1 MSGGE
6 RQQRRR
12 GQRTRRGA
20 GGRSGLLSGRPDQ
33 GPANRAPLER
43 FLQRM
48 SAAEQARGQA
58 PVGCASGHVAA
69 CNPASVSPY
78 VIPLFRKHAVR
89 PLLLA
94 VGAGFAGALLA
105 AVSWQM
111 DVGRSLRMALTSPDR
126 LAVSTASAPLLLEQS
141 PPDGTLKVDPA
152 LPATVIAREVDV
164 AARASD
170 VTEGRADRIADEIAE
185 KGDGVEVPLLAGPWN
200 EPAVARTGI
209 ADVPRP
215 ASPSDAAKP
224 IGPAQLAAL
233 GPGAA
238 LSLQPPAVE
247 ADPGRCSIEDQVL
260 VQPASHATPSPDDF
274 GRALAAAALR
284 QTTEFVVYTDAY
296 RKLAYPMGDVPAL
309 FGVCT
314 DVVIRAYRAL
324 GIDLQELVHGARIG
338 SADTSIAHRRT
349 FTLRRYFA
357 SRGASVPITDFAED
371 YLPGDIVTYDR
382 PQNSGSRDH
391 IAIVTDIPAPSGR
404 PMIVHNR
411 GWGPQLEDALF
422 VDRITGHYRY
432 RGRIEP
438 ILPLRAY
445 RTARA
450 AALKAAMETE
460 GAAGNLTTAPRSSS
474 LNAIVKRA
482 NLARAKKAKSLKK

>member
-1 MSGGE
+1 
-6 RQQRRR
+6 
-12 GQRTRRGA
+12 
-20 GGRSGLLSGRPDQ
+20 
-33 GPANRAPLER
+33 
-43 FLQRM
+43 
-48 SAAEQARGQA
+48 
-58 PVGCASGHVAA
+58 
-69 CNPASVSPY
+69 
-78 VIPLFRKHAVR
+78 
-89 PLLLA
+89 
-94 VGAGFAGALLA
+94 
-105 AVSWQM
+105 M
-111 DVGRSLRMALTSPDR
+111 DVGRSLRIALTSRDQ
-126 LAVSTASAPLLLEQS
+126 LAVGTASAPLLLE
-141 PPDGTLKVDPA
+141 PPRPDWPLKTDPA
-152 LPATVIAREVDV
+152 PPATVIAREVDEAV
-164 AARASD
+164 RATD
-170 VTEGRADRIADEIAE
+170 GAQRRVDRLGEEIAD

-200 EPAVARTGI
+200 EQAAARTDI
-209 ADVPRP
+209 ADAPTP

-224 IGPAQLAAL
+224 IGPVQLAAV

-238 LSLQPPAVE
+238 LSLPPPAVE
-247 ADPGRCSIEDQVL
+247 ADPGRCSVEDHAA
-260 VQPASHATPSPDDF
+260 VQPSFHPTPSSGDF

-284 QTTEFVVYTDAY
+284 QTTEFVVYTDTY

-314 DVVIRAYRAL
+314 DVVIRAYRTL
-324 GIDLQELVHGARIG
+324 GIDLQALVHAARIG

-391 IAIVTDIPAPSGR
+391 IAIVTDILAPSGR

-438 ILPLRAY
+438 ILPLRAF
-445 RTARA
+445 RTARVAALRA
-450 AALKAAMETE
+450 AAETQSAADD
-460 GAAGNLTTAPRSSS
+460 LTTPRRAERIKSM
-474 LNAIVKRA
+474 IKRA
-482 NLARAKKAKSLKK
+482 HVVRSKTAKSLKK